1 MNRLKGRSKLFLIIS
16 LCMMLISMLGA
27 SLIQTSGGRVN
38 ITELTFETDL
48 GLTMSGRLFVPDG
61 VTLENPAPAIVVSHG
76 MFNNNGMQDLNFVE
90 LSRRGFVVF
99 AMDMFSHGNSERVEA
114 TPVILQSMDQAVQ
127 MIARI
132 GYVDSSRIGVSGHSL
147 GAMSSNIAVTIDN
160 VREVPLIS
168 AVLLNSADAVYGTE
182 EGFLNIYGSRHVG
195 IVAPMH
201 EEFFM
206 LDVDEYGYVTPPRE
220 FIYHHNAQSFL
231 HFGEDPAELAL
242 PQREAGTFYR
252 SNFDGEEAIRV
263 IYNPSIIHPWAH
275 FSTEATYGTIA
286 FFEEALGAPNPIAP
300 SNQIWQWK
308 VAFNTLGL
316 IGIVIFLVNFVTLM
330 VFTPLFAS
338 LRARE
343 VVEPQPIERG
353 GIFWLFVTLSIGAIF
368 GTLTYLPILRATD
381 AFRHTTETFRQT
393 QTFGIGMWA
402 LACAGFG
409 LILMF
414 GYYLLIGRNKGV
426 NLHQN
431 GVIISVPNLGK
442 TILLAVISVT
452 MFFGVVFFADYFF
465 MTDFRIWV
473 VAIRPFGPDLLRLGL
488 FPYMLF
494 FVLFFVVN
502 SISLN
507 SFNYGTI
514 GGKKWT
520 NTLIVIIFNVLP
532 AVVLLVMQYGTFM
545 TTGFL
550 LFGDHASAAQAPYH
564 MFVVWLFPF
573 LVLLTVTPLISR
585 QIYKVTNNPYLPG
598 IINGIIITMMA
609 VANTLTWG

>member
-1 MNRLKGRSKLFLIIS
+1 
-16 LCMMLISMLGA
+16 MMLISMIGA
-27 SLIQTSGGRVN
+27 SLVQTSRGRVE

-48 GLTMSGRLFVPDG
+48 GLTMSGRLFVPNG
-61 VTLENPAPAIVVSHG
+61 VTVENPAPAIVVSHG

-99 AMDMFSHGNSERVEA
+99 AMDMFSHGNSEQVAA

-127 MIARI
+127 MVARI

-147 GAMSSNIAVTIDN
+147 GGMSSNVAVGIDN
-160 VREVPLIS
+160 EREIPLIS
-168 AVLLNSADAVYGTE
+168 AVLLNSADAVYDL
-182 EGFLNIYGSRHVG
+182 EGEFFNIYGSRDVG

-206 LDVDEYGYVTPPRE
+206 LDTDGYGYVTPPRD
-220 FIYHHNAQSFL
+220 FIYNQNAQSFL
-231 HFGEDPAELAL
+231 HFGQDPFELSE
-242 PQREAGTFYR
+242 RTAGTLYR
-252 SNFDGEEAIRV
+252 TTLDGEEAIRV
-263 IYNPSIIHPWAH
+263 IYTPSIIHPWAH
-275 FSTEATYGTIA
+275 FSTDATYGTIE
-286 FFEEALGAPNPIAP
+286 FFEAALGAPNPIAP
-300 SNQIWQWK
+300 SSQVWQWK

-316 IGIVIFLVNFVTLM
+316 IGIGIFLVNFVTLM
-330 VFTPLFAS
+330 VFTPMFDS

-343 VVEPQPIERG
+343 IVSPQPIERG
-353 GIFWLFVTLSIGAIF
+353 GIFWLFATLAIGAAF

-409 LILMF
+409 LLIMISHF
-414 GYYLLIGRNKGV
+414 ILIGRNRGI

-431 GVIISVPNLGK
+431 GVIISVPNLLK
-442 TILLAVISVT
+442 TFLLAIISVAV
-452 MFFGVVFFADYFF
+452 FYGVVFFADYFF

-473 VAIRPFGPDLLRLGL
+473 VAIRPFTSNIARLAL

-502 SISLN
+502 SLSLN
-507 SFNYGTI
+507 SFNYGTL
-514 GGKKWT
+514 GGKKWP
-520 NTLIVIIFNVLP
+520 NLLIVVLFNVLP
-532 AVVLLVMQYGTFM
+532 ALILIVMQYVTFFA
-545 TTGFL
+545 TGFL
-550 LFGDHASAAQAPYH
+550 LFGDHANAAQAPYH

-573 LVLLTVTPLISR
+573 LVLLSVTPLISR

-598 IINGIIITMMA
+598 IINGMIITMMA

>member
-16 LCMMLISMLGA
+16 LGMVLISMIGA
-27 SLIQTSGGRVN
+27 SLVQTSGGRVN

-61 VTLENPAPAIVVSHG
+61 VTLENPAPAIIVSHG

-99 AMDMFSHGNSERVEA
+99 AMDMFSHGNSEQVVA
-114 TPVILQSMDQAVQ
+114 TPIILQSMDQAVQ
-127 MIARI
+127 MVARI

-147 GAMSSNIAVTIDN
+147 GAMSSNVAVGIDN
-160 VREVPLIS
+160 EREVPLIS

-195 IVAPMH
+195 MVAPMH

-206 LDVDEYGYVTPPRE
+206 LDVDEEGYVTPPRE
-220 FIYHHNAQSFL
+220 FIYNNNAQSFL
-231 HFGEDPAELAL
+231 HFGQDPAELEL
-242 PQREAGTFYR
+242 PLRDAETIYRETI
-252 SNFDGEEAIRV
+252 NGEEAIRV
-263 IYNPSIIHPWAH
+263 IYNPSIVHPWAH
-275 FSTEATYGTIA
+275 FSTDATYGTIE
-286 FFEEALGAPNPIAP
+286 FFEAALGAPNPIEP
-300 SNQIWQWK
+300 SNQVWQWK
-308 VAFNTLGL
+308 VVFNTIGL
-316 IGIVIFLVNFVTLM
+316 IGMGIFLVNFVTLM

-338 LRARE
+338 LKSRE
-343 VVEPQPIERG
+343 VVEPQPIEKG
-353 GIFWLFVTLSIGAIF
+353 GIFWLFATLLIGAAF
-368 GTLTYLPILRATD
+368 GTLTYLPILRGTD

-409 LILMF
+409 LVLMAA
-414 GYYLLIGRNKGV
+414 YYFLIGRNRGV

-431 GVIISVPNLGK
+431 GVIISLSNLGK
-442 TILLAVISVT
+442 TVLLAFISVAV
-452 MFFGVVFFADYFF
+452 FFAIVFFADYFF

-473 VAIRPFGPDLLRLGL
+473 VAIRPFNSELARLAL

-494 FVLFFVVN
+494 FVLFFTVN

-520 NTLIVIIFNVLP
+520 NALIVIAFNVLP
-532 AVVLLVMQYGTFM
+532 AAILIAMQYGTFM

-550 LFGDHASAAQAPYH
+550 LFGDHAAAAQAPYH

-573 LVLLTVTPLISR
+573 LILLTVTPLISR

-598 IINGIIITMMA
+598 IINGMIITMMA